1 MPCSGDPGEQGKEGA
16 RSGRAGLR
24 SPACQAATS
33 PTSGEGAPLVHR
45 TPEPDRTLR
54 AANRRLASVNDAL
67 RAVNVAFGTI
77 GEPGSVGEH
86 LSKAAAAL
94 RGIVPATVALAV
106 SFPAESG
113 AGPAIGLDA
122 DPALPDDEL
131 ERWRAAGLDSDRSAT
146 PPAPG
151 GRLHERLPALLLD
164 AHGRA
169 RGYLLLG
176 RETGGFEAEDEA
188 VLSQFALRVGA
199 SLALHETLALER
211 SALAEAE
218 RADRMKEEMLAV
230 VSHELRTPLNAIQG
244 WLHVLRHCRADDAQL
259 LGRAIDVIQRNLDTE
274 VHLVD
279 DLLDTARIIGGKLE
293 LVRRPLDLVPLLR
306 AAVETVRPLAE
317 GKRVALS
324 LSVPS
329 EPCVSVGDPD
339 RLQQVIRNL
348 LTNAVKFSGPGGHV
362 TVRLEHLGGLG
373 QLEVE
378 DDGQGIEPSFLPRMF
393 DRFRQADSSSTRTAG
408 GLGLGLALV
417 QHIVQAH
424 GGQVTVRSDGPGRG
438 ACFTVSLPAAQ
449 APEGETRSDD
459 ADGSPPQVLR

>member
-1 MPCSGDPGEQGKEGA
+1 M
-16 RSGRAGLR
+16 
-24 SPACQAATS
+24 
-33 PTSGEGAPLVHR
+33 HR

-54 AANRRLASVNDAL
+54 ATHGRLATVNDAL
-67 RAVNVAFGTI
+67 RAVNAAFATI
-77 GEPGSVGEH
+77 GAPDSIGAH

-113 AGPAIGLDA
+113 AGPAIGIDA
-122 DPALPDDEL
+122 DPALPGDEL

-151 GRLHERLPALLLD
+151 GRLRERLPALLLD

-169 RGYLLLG
+169 RGHLLLG
-176 RETGGFEAEDEA
+176 REAGRFEAEDEA
-188 VLSQFALRVGA
+188 VLSHFALRVGA
-199 SLALHETLALER
+199 SLAMHETLALER
-211 SALAEAE
+211 SALAEAG
-218 RADRMKEEMLAV
+218 RADRMNEEMLAV

-244 WLHVLRHCRADDAQL
+244 WLHVLRHRRADDTEL

-329 EPCVSVGDPD
+329 EPFVSVGDPD
-339 RLQQVIRNL
+339 RLEQVIRKL
-348 LTNAVKFSGPGGHV
+348 LTNAVKFTGPGGHV
-362 TVRLEHLGGLG
+362 TVRLERLGGLG

-393 DRFRQADSSSTRTAG
+393 
-408 GLGLGLALV
+408 V
-417 QHIVQAH
+417 
-424 GGQVTVRSDGPGRG
+424 
-438 ACFTVSLPAAQ
+438 
-449 APEGETRSDD
+449 ETRSDD
-459 ADGSPPQVLR
+459 ADGSPPQVQR